1 MMDMMDMMSIIKFE
15 SIENK
20 LIKYHEELVIIDSD
34 LAELYGVE
42 TRDINKAVKNNPD
55 KFPSGYVIELTKDE
69 LETLRW
75 KISTAKFNMTRVQ
88 PKVFTEK
95 GLYMLATIIKS
106 KIATETTLN
115 IIETFAKVKELS
127 RNINA
132 IMKTEDAERQK
143 ELANKSNKILEEI
156 IEIEPDILTDDEDGE
171 IVETTTKFEFNLGFA
186 KVSRSIKKI
195 KK

>member
-1 MMDMMDMMSIIKFE
+1 MGIVRF
-15 SIENK
+15 
-20 LIKYHEELVIIDSD
+20 EELESRLIRYKNEYVLVDKD
-34 LAELYGVE
+34 VAQLYGVE
-42 TRDINKAVKNNPD
+42 TRDVNKAVANNPE
-55 KFPSGYVIELTKDE
+55 KFPEGYIIELSEEEK
-69 LETLRW
+69 
-75 KISTAKFNMTRVQ
+75 AKVVENFHHLSAIKYSPHL

-106 KIATETTLN
+106 KTATQTTLK

-132 IMKTEDAERQK
+132 IIKTTDENKQST
-143 ELANKSNKILEEI
+143 LATKSNKILEEI
-156 IEIEPDILTDDEDGE
+156 IEIEDEILADDSEV
-171 IVETTTKFEFNLGFA
+171 VETTTRFEFNLGFA

>member
-1 MMDMMDMMSIIKFE
+1 MNIIRFE
-15 SIENK
+15 TIENK
-20 LIKYHEELVIIDSD
+20 LIKYKEQLVIVDSD
-34 LAELYGVE
+34 IAQLYGVE
-42 TRDINKAVKNNPD
+42 TREINQAVSNNPE
-55 KFPSGYVIELTKDE
+55 KFPDEYIIELTKE
-69 LETLRW
+69 EKLEVIKNFDHLSNW
-75 KISTAKFNMTRVQ
+75 KYSPHL

-106 KIATETTLN
+106 KVATETTLN

-132 IMKTEDAERQK
+132 IMKTQNETKQK
-143 ELANKSNKILEEI
+143 ELAEKSNKILEDI
-156 IEIEPDILTDDEDGE
+156 IEVEPDILANDEDGE
-171 IVETTTKFEFNLGFA
+171 VIETTTKFEFNLGFA